1 VASIQVIQGPD
12 KGRTFELV
20 NGENIIGREGSSV
33 VLADK
38 TASRRHAR
46 LAYEDERWVLEDL
59 GSGNGTFVNG
69 VRTKAPT
76 PVNRGDQVRC
86 GSSLLVFLGGPPGLQ
101 TTVDVDEDGKLVDAA
116 IVATMPSS
124 EDSVIIPT
132 LEAGAEAIDNLRILY
147 DLIADVGSILNIE
160 LLLRRTLDKVFETLK
175 AERGYIMLL
184 DERGKVDLKASK
196 LSQENA
202 SKDIPISRTIINE
215 VVSKQIGVL
224 SSNAMSD
231 KRFTAGK
238 SVHDFGIRSA
248 ICVPIKGRERILG
261 VIHVDCGV
269 SQHTYTTEQ
278 LRLLTAVGYQTGLA
292 IDNVQLYEA
301 SVQAERLAA
310 TGETVAALSHHVKN
324 MLQALGAGAELVEG
338 GLKRENLAKAK
349 DAWPIVQRNLGKIND
364 LILNML
370 AFSKQREPRLENVN
384 INRVVEECLELQM
397 PRADERGIALMSDL
411 DDLPPFPVDEA
422 GLHQALLNLMTN
434 AIDAVDDNTGVVTVT
449 SRYDSMNRNVILK
462 VVDNGRGISP
472 EQLDKIF
479 NPFFS
484 SKGQAGTG
492 LGLAVAKKVVQEHQ
506 GDIDVNSTVGAG
518 TTFTVTLPAMRAGD
532 AGDTFGPRG

>member
-1 VASIQVIQGPD
+1 MASIQVIQGPD